1 MDIRIGAGQTWGK
14 YANNIHTLNIT
25 QELVG
30 YKKHDDI
37 KFTATIPQNGFPHK
51 NRCLVMIDSFSFRM
65 NKPNGGGVQAP
76 HGGTVTNF
84 AASYIN
90 IMAERTIAVSLDGLG
105 VMNSYDTVNRQND
118 VVGVVGLLINKGG
131 ALASERF
138 VRSID
143 KGGDILSRGVL
154 AQSPFGKSLGIRIL
168 DATTL
173 KPLTH
178 SRLAT
183 DYDIGAIDPANGNLQ
198 VARGGGLKVD
208 VSLVLKIL
216 FLDEEDMKSV

>member
-51 NRCLVMIDSFSFRM
+51 NRCLVMIDSLSFRLH
-65 NKPNGGGVQAP
+65 KPGNNQGALS
-76 HGGTVTNF
+76 TYVT
-84 AASYIN
+84 AYTSIT
-90 IMAERTIAVSLDGLG
+90 AEPSLAVSLDGLG
-105 VMNSYDTVNRQND
+105 VMNSYDTVNKQND
-118 VVGVVGLLINKGG
+118 VVGVVDLYINKG
-131 ALASERF
+131 AATAITSRS
-138 VRSID
+138 VRSVN
-143 KGGDILSRGVL
+143 KGGDIFSKGVL
-154 AQSPFGKSLGIRIL
+154 AQSPFGKSLGIRLL
-168 DATTL
+168 DAVTL

-178 SRLAT
+178 VLAAT
-183 DYDIGAIDPANGNLQ
+183 AIAPGTAGANTTGFPFGI
-198 VARGGGLKVD
+198 KVG

>member
-51 NRCLVMIDSFSFRM
+51 NRCLVMIDSLSFRLH
-65 NKPNGGGVQAP
+65 KPGNNQGAVS
-76 HGGTVTNF
+76 TYVT
-84 AASYIN
+84 AYTSIT
-90 IMAERTIAVSLDGLG
+90 AEPSLAVSLDGLG
-105 VMNSYDTVNRQND
+105 VMNSYDTVNKQND
-118 VVGVVGLLINKGG
+118 VVGVVDLYINKG
-131 ALASERF
+131 AATAITSRS
-138 VRSID
+138 VRSVN
-143 KGGDILSRGVL
+143 KGGDIFSKGVL
-154 AQSPFGKSLGIRIL
+154 AQSPFGKSLGIRLL
-168 DATTL
+168 DAVTL

-178 SRLAT
+178 VLAAT
-183 DYDIGAIDPANGNLQ
+183 AIAPGNAGANTTGFPFGI
-198 VARGGGLKVD
+198 KVG

>member
-51 NRCLVMIDSFSFRM
+51 NRCLVMIDSLSFRLH
-65 NKPNGGGVQAP
+65 KPGNNQGAVS
-76 HGGTVTNF
+76 TYVT
-84 AASYIN
+84 AYTSIT
-90 IMAERTIAVSLDGLG
+90 AEPSLAVSLDGLG
-105 VMNSYDTVNRQND
+105 VMNSYDTVNKQND
-118 VVGVVGLLINKGG
+118 VVGVVDLYINKGS
-131 ALASERF
+131 ATAITSRS
-138 VRSID
+138 VRSVN
-143 KGGDILSRGVL
+143 KGGDIFSKGVL
-154 AQSPFGKSLGIRIL
+154 AQSPFGKSLGIRLL
-168 DATTL
+168 DAVTL

-178 SRLAT
+178 VLAAT
-183 DYDIGAIDPANGNLQ
+183 AIAPGTAGANTTGFPFGI
-198 VARGGGLKVD
+198 KVG

>member
-51 NRCLVMIDSFSFRM
+51 NRCLVMIDSLSFRQH
-65 NKPNGGGVQAP
+65 KPGNNQGALS
-76 HGGTVTNF
+76 TYVT
-84 AASYIN
+84 AYTSIT
-90 IMAERTIAVSLDGLG
+90 AEPSLAVSLDGLG
-105 VMNSYDTVNRQND
+105 VMNSYDTVNKQND
-118 VVGVVGLLINKGG
+118 VVGVVDLYINKG
-131 ALASERF
+131 AATSITSRS
-138 VRSID
+138 VRSVN
-143 KGGDILSRGVL
+143 KGGDIFSKGVL
-154 AQSPFGKSLGIRIL
+154 AQSPFGKSLGIRLL
-168 DATTL
+168 DAVTL

-178 SRLAT
+178 AAAAT
-183 DYDIGAIDPANGNLQ
+183 AIAPGTAGANTLGFPFGT
-198 VARGGGLKVD
+198 KVG